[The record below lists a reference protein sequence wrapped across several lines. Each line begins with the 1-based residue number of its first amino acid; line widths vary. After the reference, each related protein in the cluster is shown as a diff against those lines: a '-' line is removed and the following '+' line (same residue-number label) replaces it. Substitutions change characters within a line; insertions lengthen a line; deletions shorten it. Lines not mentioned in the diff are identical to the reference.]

1 MRGYFILPFKMLRT
15 ALGLPRYPSYCT
27 YTVTFR
33 CNFKCV
39 MCDSWKKPLEDELTV
54 PEIREIFSQIGRLDV
69 IKISGGEPF
78 VRLDLADIINT
89 IDETS
94 SPEFIHITTN
104 GSLRDRILKTLGALR
119 SKQKLHVRVSID
131 AIGTHHDRVRG
142 VRGAYETALETVQA
156 LVDFRSRHPINLA
169 VNQTIVDRAGLEGYP
184 DLKRELAQCG
194 VKVIPNI
201 AQASLTLHRV
211 GSDRSELPADDHSY
225 ATFSSFTAEELQQFF
240 RQAEVDAAQLTSLVA
255 RVSMRYYLRGLRN
268 RLLAD
273 RGEPKPPCQSLH
285 DFFRLLPNGDV
296 PICFNDSRV
305 AGNLRKAS
313 FREVWFGHAMS
324 EGREIVRRCPGCWSG
339 CEIIP
344 SAIYSGDMLKW
355 FAADLIRRSPRP
367 ETRPVPVPAPQTP
380 TAFP

>member
-1 MRGYFILPFKMLRT
+1 MRGYFILPFKVLRT
-15 ALGLPRYPSYCT
+15 ALGLSRYPSYCT

-54 PEIREIFSQIGRLDV
+54 PEIEEIFSQIGRLDV
-69 IKISGGEPF
+69 LKISGGEPF

-119 SKQKLHVRVSID
+119 SKRKLHVRVSID
-131 AIGTHHDRVRG
+131 AIGKDHDRVRG

-156 LVDFRSRHPINLA
+156 LVEFRSRHPINLA

-240 RQAEVDAAQLTSLVA
+240 RQAEADAAQLTSLVA

-313 FREVWFGHAMS
+313 FREVWFGEAMS

-344 SAIYSGDMLKW
+344 SAIYSGDMAKW
-355 FAADLIRRSPRP
+355 FAADVIRRSPRP

-380 TAFP
+380 AAFP